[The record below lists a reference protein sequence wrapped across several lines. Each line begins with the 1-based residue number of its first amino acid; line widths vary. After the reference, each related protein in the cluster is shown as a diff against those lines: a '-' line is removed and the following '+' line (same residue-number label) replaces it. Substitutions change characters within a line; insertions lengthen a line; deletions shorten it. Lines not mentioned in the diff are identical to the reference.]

1 MITLTTNAITQGE
14 IVNVTEGDSINFDC
28 VYDDAALSGSQSIF
42 ILNGKDT
49 IKPQV
54 IRSEISYLVN
64 CICSGCYVLFQGI
77 AIFFAGG

>member
-1 MITLTTNAITQGE
+1 MITLTTNATTQGE

-28 VYDDAALSGSQSIF
+28 VYNDAALSGSQSIF
-42 ILNGKDT
+42 IVNGKET

-54 IRSEISYLVN
+54 TRSEISYLVN
-64 CICSGCYVLFQGI
+64 CICSGCYDLLQGS